1 MPLTL
6 YLHQIGNTKC
16 IHQQKKKTKKK
27 ATLNATLVPYTWGRQ
42 QKSFFTISTLCSK
55 K

>member
-16 IHQQKKKTKKK
+16 IHQQKKKV
-27 ATLNATLVPYTWGRQ
+27 TLNATLVPYTWGRQ
-42 QKSFFTISTLCSK
+42 Q
-55 K
+55 

>member
-16 IHQQKKKTKKK
+16 IHQQKKKTKNKK
-27 ATLNATLVPYTWGRQ
+27 KGNIKCNFSPIYLG
-42 QKSFFTISTLCSK
+42 
-55 K
+55 